1 MVINQ
6 KKRESKM
13 ASIEVNEIYFI
24 RGVGV
29 VLTGKVVEGD
39 LKSGSTFELNGK
51 QYTFGEIEANHEKVN
66 SVSSGILFGV
76 TIPQATRE
84 EFELTKGEILYYDA
98 GEGQQF
104 PNNFSLESKKLQPIP
119 TGPKSF
125 WRRLFGR

>member
-6 KKRESKM
+6 KKRESNM
-13 ASIEVNEIYFI
+13 ASIKVNEVYFI

-29 VLTGKVVEGD
+29 VLTGKVVEGE

-104 PNNFSLESKKLQPIP
+104 PNTFASKPKSSQPSP

-125 WRRLFGR
+125 LRRLFGR

>member
-1 MVINQ
+1 
-6 KKRESKM
+6 M
-13 ASIEVNEIYFI
+13 ASIEVNEVYFI

-29 VLTGKVVEGD
+29 VLTGKVVEGE
-39 LKSGSTFELNGK
+39 LKSGNTIELNGR
-51 QYTFGEIEANHEKVN
+51 QYTFEEVEANHEKVN
-66 SVSSGILFGV
+66 SVGLGISFGV

-84 EFELTKGEILYYDA
+84 EFEITKRKTLYFDA

-104 PNNFSLESKKLQPIP
+104 PNNFPLESKKPQPTP